1 MLPVLRVIRPGCH
14 PQECSSGC
22 QEGGAGVCRCCCEG
36 INHGVGF
43 NMAVENTRECVEWLR
58 ELLHGRR
65 CGERV
70 EMTQVCRQPLLYEVP
85 AGG

>member
-1 MLPVLRVIRPGCH
+1 MRSVLRVTRPGCH
-14 PQECSSGC
+14 PQECGKGC
-22 QEGGAGVCRCCCEG
+22 YWGEAIRCRCVCHG

-43 NMAVENTRECVEWLR
+43 NQAIENTRECLEWFR

-70 EMTQVCRQPLLYEVP
+70 EISAVEIQPWLFE
-85 AGG
+85 